1 MRTDKE
7 LEIYFHIPFCIRKC
21 LYCDF
26 LSGPA
31 DEDTRWAY
39 LEALMR
45 ETVERASEAEG
56 YTVRSVFLG
65 GGTPSVAD
73 AGQIQ
78 ELLELLRKHY
88 RLAEDAE
95 ITMEVNP
102 GTVDMEKLTIYH
114 RAGINRLSIGLQSA
128 EDSELAAIGRI
139 HTYEEFLE
147 AYRAARTVGFDN
159 INVDLMGALPGQ
171 TAESYGRTLD
181 RVLALNP
188 EHISAY
194 SLIVEENTPL
204 WDMVSEGTVKPWE
217 EDRERELYWLTH
229 ERLCEAGYVHY
240 EISNYAKPGR
250 ECRHNMGYWTR
261 VDYLGLGIG
270 AASLMGQKRFQND
283 TDREAYIREPMNRRC
298 HMEYLSTREQME
310 ETMFLGLRLLR
321 GVSEKDFEECFGEKL
336 SHVYGKVIERNM
348 DDGLLQKEQGYVF
361 LTQKG
366 IDISNYVMARFLL

>member
-1 MRTDKE
+1 M
-7 LEIYFHIPFCIRKC
+7 
-21 LYCDF
+21 
-26 LSGPA
+26 
-31 DEDTRWAY
+31 
-39 LEALMR
+39 EALMR

-114 RAGINRLSIGLQSA
+114 RAGINRLSIGLQST

-229 ERLCEAGYVHY
+229 ERRCEAGYVHY

-250 ECRHNMGYWTR
+250 
-261 VDYLGLGIG
+261 
-270 AASLMGQKRFQND
+270 
-283 TDREAYIREPMNRRC
+283 
-298 HMEYLSTREQME
+298 
-310 ETMFLGLRLLR
+310 
-321 GVSEKDFEECFGEKL
+321 
-336 SHVYGKVIERNM
+336 
-348 DDGLLQKEQGYVF
+348 
-361 LTQKG
+361 
-366 IDISNYVMARFLL
+366 

>member
-1 MRTDKE
+1 MRTDNE

-114 RAGINRLSIGLQSA
+114 RAGINRLSIGLQST

-194 SLIVEENTPL
+194 SLIVE
-204 WDMVSEGTVKPWE
+204 
-217 EDRERELYWLTH
+217 
-229 ERLCEAGYVHY
+229 
-240 EISNYAKPGR
+240 
-250 ECRHNMGYWTR
+250 
-261 VDYLGLGIG
+261 
-270 AASLMGQKRFQND
+270 
-283 TDREAYIREPMNRRC
+283 
-298 HMEYLSTREQME
+298 
-310 ETMFLGLRLLR
+310 
-321 GVSEKDFEECFGEKL
+321 
-336 SHVYGKVIERNM
+336 
-348 DDGLLQKEQGYVF
+348 
-361 LTQKG
+361 
-366 IDISNYVMARFLL
+366 